1 MIKKLNNTVKEIE
14 NLLLEIEEITNGAIV
29 DPKTGNILKDEFG
42 NTVFYKDSN
51 RSKALNI
58 LKGEFGN
65 TIFYKDSC
73 KLEANNH
80 KLRES

>member
-29 DPKTGNILKDEFG
+29 DPKTGNILKD
-42 NTVFYKDSN
+42 DS
-51 RSKALNI
+51 
-58 LKGEFGN
+58 GN

>member
-29 DPKTGNILKDEFG
+29 DPKTGNILKDDCG
-42 NTVFYKDSN
+42 NTV
-51 RSKALNI
+51 
-58 LKGEFGN
+58 
-65 TIFYKDSC
+65 FYKDSC